1 MSAHRKQEQGRPSL
15 NVQLDSEATWKTSSD
30 LRSSGGL
37 SDPIHDVLQLIEVVE
52 EGDNLRVEPV
62 RVDVDDGRHL
72 KLEGSVVLALENRL
86 SDSFSFL
93 RHSKARNSIRTGC
106 FILKKIKGYFL
117 ERMRFGHQLNPG
129 SIS

>member
-1 MSAHRKQEQGRPSL
+1 MSAHGKQEQGRPSL

-30 LRSSGGL
+30 LRSGGGL

-72 KLEGSVVLALENRL
+72 KLEGGVVLALEKR
-86 SDSFSFL
+86 FV
-93 RHSKARNSIRTGC
+93 H
-106 FILKKIKGYFL
+106 FL
-117 ERMRFGHQLNPG
+117 ETFKSQELN
-129 SIS
+129 